1 MAQLDTLKLL
11 LDSPDVDDAI
21 LQFHLDRAKDIICN
35 LRNTDIVESKYIN
48 TQTEIAIEM
57 FNKMGAEGETSH
69 GENGISR
76 TYDASDVSKSLLDKI
91 IPVATTPFSTVTVV
105 V

>member
-11 LDSPDVDDAI
+11 LDNPTVDDAV
-21 LQFHLDRAKDIICN
+21 LQFHLDRASDIICN
-35 LRNTDIVESKYIN
+35 LRNTDIVEPKYVN

-57 FNKMGAEGETSH
+57 FNKMGAEGEVGH
-69 GENGISR
+69 NENGISR
-76 TYDASDVSKSLLDKI
+76 SYEASDISPSLLAKI